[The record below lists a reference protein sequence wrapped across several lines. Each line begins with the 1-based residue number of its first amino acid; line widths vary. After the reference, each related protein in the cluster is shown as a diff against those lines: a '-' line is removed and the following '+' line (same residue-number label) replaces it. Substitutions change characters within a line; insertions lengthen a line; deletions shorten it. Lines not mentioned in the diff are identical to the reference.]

1 MSKKEQHRLRAVR
14 RLGLMD
20 TEPEERFDR
29 ICRVASH
36 LMGTPVAY
44 VSLLDDKKQFYKSA
58 VGLGGMKETTLGD
71 SFCTHTVQVGHSI
84 YVPDA
89 TKDDRFRDNRYVVGP
104 PNVRCYLGE
113 PLRSSDGYVVGT
125 FCVIDLEPRELDP
138 TAIELCRD
146 LAALAER
153 ELNLVTQLH
162 LQRKLN
168 ELTSRLSHSL
178 DSREVGSSLLQVI
191 EDSVPSVCRS
201 VSLFEGGELCP
212 VAIEGEKTNGREATS
227 LRMPIL
233 YGDRHLGEL
242 RLEREC
248 DQPFTD
254 LERDLVKAFCFQM
267 GLILENRQSL
277 AHLVE
282 QSRLVSL
289 GSLAAGVAH
298 EVNSPLGAAR
308 LNVDSIKRLVE
319 PHQSRLGQKLDRLE
333 TSLKRAGDIIGNV
346 LRYAGEGP
354 EVSNDSELDLAV
366 GETAGLLAHD
376 LRQAGIRLDFRLDSQ
391 ATVPLA
397 RNDLQQVVHHLLH
410 NALLALASEDRS
422 EKWIRVTS
430 YRDEFG
436 AHLLVEDNGP
446 GVDPDLGERV
456 FDPFVTTRQPG
467 MGVGLGL
474 SVSRQTVSA
483 VGGSL
488 KLRSRRQGACFVVTL
503 PESR

>member
-1 MSKKEQHRLRAVR
+1 
-14 RLGLMD
+14 MD

-58 VGLGGMKETTLGD
+58 VGLGGMQETTLGD
-71 SFCTHTVQVGHSI
+71 SFCTHTVQAGHSI

-113 PLRSSDGYVVGT
+113 PLHSSDGYVVGT
-125 FCVIDLEPRELDP
+125 FCVIDLEPRELDRN
-138 TAIELCRD
+138 AIALCRD

-162 LQRKLN
+162 LQQKLN
-168 ELTSRLSHSL
+168 ELTNRLSHSL
-178 DSREVGSSLLQVI
+178 DAREVGTCLLQVI
-191 EDSVPSVCRS
+191 EESVPSVHRS
-201 VSLFEGGELCP
+201 VSLLEGGELCP
-212 VAIEGEKTNGREATS
+212 IAVEGEQTNRGDGSS

-233 YGDRHLGEL
+233 YGDRELGEL
-242 RLEREC
+242 RLDR
-248 DQPFTD
+248 DDDHPFSD
-254 LERDLVKAFCFQM
+254 LEIDLVEAFCFQM

-354 EVSNDSELDLAV
+354 EVSTDSELDVAV
-366 GETAGLLAHD
+366 GETASLLAHD
-376 LRQAGIRLDFRLDSQ
+376 FRQAEIRLDLQLDSQ

-397 RNDLQQVVHHLLH
+397 RNDLQQVVYHLLH
-410 NALLALASEDRS
+410 NALLALISEDRAD
-422 EKWIRVTS
+422 KWIRVSS
-430 YRDEFG
+430 YRDESG
-436 AHLLVEDNGP
+436 VHLMVEDNGP
-446 GVDPDLGERV
+446 GVDPALGERI

-467 MGVGLGL
+467 IGVGLGL
-474 SVSRQTVSA
+474 SVSRQTVSK

-488 KLRSRRQGACFVVTL
+488 KWRNRNQGACFVVTL